1 MMTMTKLKFIDSLK
15 NEKEKDKDIVETTV
29 IEIMIFEFQELLVIA
44 KMFLT
49 LINEMMTKMKRD

>member
-1 MMTMTKLKFIDSLK
+1 MTMTKLKFIDLLK